1 MFKCLDKYKNK
12 GQFEFR
18 VGDKLSYHCKNV
30 PNESGV
36 YLIYTI
42 TDDIEDLVYIGA
54 SGKIKQDG
62 TFPIQK
68 LKRRLQN
75 MQESGL
81 RRQTHFENQ
90 MNENIIDEI
99 RVRWYVTFDDEI
111 KHLPLYVEAVLFQE
125 FFEKYKQLPKWN
137 KQA

>member
-18 VGDKLSYHCKNV
+18 VGDKLSY
-30 PNESGV
+30 
-36 YLIYTI
+36 
-42 TDDIEDLVYIGA
+42 
-54 SGKIKQDG
+54 QDG